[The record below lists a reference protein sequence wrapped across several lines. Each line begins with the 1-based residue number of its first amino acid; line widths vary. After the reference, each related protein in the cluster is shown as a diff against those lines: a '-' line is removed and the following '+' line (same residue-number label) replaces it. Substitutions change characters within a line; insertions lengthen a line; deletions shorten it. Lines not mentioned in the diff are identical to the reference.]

1 MSKPELAQR
10 ISEDLSQGNIESI
23 REALSNVH
31 PSEIASIIQNFDPD
45 DHTKILEALDNE
57 TASEVILEL
66 DPEQREDILE
76 DFDADKIADIAD
88 EMDSDDAADLLGEL
102 PEQTAQSVLDKMNP
116 EEAKDVKPLLKY
128 PEDTAGGIMQ
138 TELVKVSQNSTV
150 RDTINWIRLIADE
163 VEDFQ
168 LVFVTD
174 NQDKLLG
181 QISLTKLILATAST
195 NVTAIMEPIEVT
207 TTPYI
212 DQEEVAKIF
221 QKYDI
226 LSLPVV
232 DSSGVLLGRITAD
245 DVLDVISEEASEDL
259 FQMAGVG
266 DSLHPIYTPTR
277 TRIQL
282 RAPWL
287 LLTLIGELFIAFII
301 VYAFQPTLE
310 KVAILAA
317 FMPAIMATGGNVGL
331 QTTTIIIRSLGM
343 GTINVK
349 QMLKL
354 VISEMKVGLS
364 LGLICGIIAALIGAL
379 ISYNQPEVVR
389 LALAVFIA
397 MVSATL
403 ATSFI
408 GVAAPLVLH
417 KLDFDP
423 AAASGPFLTMFND
436 IFGSVFYL
444 FIAMLILFTQRT

>member
-10 ISEDLSQGNIESI
+10 ISEDLTQGNIEGI
-23 REALSNVH
+23 REALSKIH
-31 PSEIASIIQNFDPD
+31 PSEIASILQSFDPD
-45 DHTKILEALDNE
+45 DHPKILEALDNE

-76 DFDADKIADIAD
+76 DLDAEKIADIAD

-102 PEQTAQSVLDKMNP
+102 PEQTAKTVLDKMDP

-128 PEDTAGGIMQ
+128 PDDTAGGIMQ

-150 RDTINWIRLIADE
+150 QDTINWIRLISDE
-163 VEDFQ
+163 VEDFH
-168 LVFVTD
+168 LIFVTD
-174 NQDKLLG
+174 DQDKLIG
-181 QISLTKLILATAST
+181 QISLRKLIIATPSSKADK
-195 NVTAIMEPIEVT
+195 IMEPVEVT
-207 TTPYI
+207 ATPYI

-221 QKYDI
+221 QKYDVI
-226 LSLPVV
+226 SLPVV
-232 DSSGVLLGRITAD
+232 DGIGVLLGRITAD
-245 DVLDVISEEASEDL
+245 DILDVITEEASEDML
-259 FQMAGVG
+259 QMAGVG
-266 DSLHPIYTPTR
+266 DSLHPIYTPTK

-343 GTINVK
+343 GTINLK

-354 VISEMKVGLS
+354 VISEMKVGLA
-364 LGLICGIIAALIGAL
+364 LGLMCGIIAAIIGAL
-379 ISYNQPEVVR
+379 ISYNQPQVAM

-408 GVAAPLVLH
+408 GVAAPLLLH
-417 KLDFDP
+417 KLDYDP

-444 FIAMLILFTQRT
+444 FIAMLIL

>member
-1 MSKPELAQR
+1 MSKPELTHR
-10 ISEDLSQGNIESI
+10 ISEDLTQGNIQGI
-23 REALSNVH
+23 RETLADVH
-31 PSEIASIIQNFDPD
+31 PSEIVAILQNFEAK
-45 DHTKILEALDNE
+45 DHPRILEALDNE

-66 DPEQREDILE
+66 DPEHREDILE
-76 DFDADKIADIAD
+76 DLDAEKIADIAD

-102 PEQTAQSVLDKMNP
+102 PEHTAQSVLDKMDP

-174 NQDKLLG
+174 DQDKLLG
-181 QISLTKLILATAST
+181 QIPLKELVLATPGT
-195 NVTAIMEPIEVT
+195 NVTNIMEPVEVT
-207 TTPYI
+207 TTPYV
-212 DQEEVAKIF
+212 DQEEVAKTF

-226 LSLPVV
+226 FSLPVV
-232 DSSGVLLGRITAD
+232 DSRGVLLGRITAD
-245 DVLDVISEEASEDL
+245 DVLDVLTEEASEDML
-259 FQMAGVG
+259 QMAGVG
-266 DSLHPIYTPTR
+266 DSLHPLFTPTYSRIRLR
-277 TRIQL
+277 T
-282 RAPWL
+282 PWL

-301 VYAFQPTLE
+301 ITAFQPTLE

-331 QTTTIIIRSLGM
+331 QTTTIVIRSLGM

-349 QMLKL
+349 QIVKIIL
-354 VISEMKVGLS
+354 SEVKVGLA
-364 LGLICGIIAALIGAL
+364 LGVICGLIAAGIGAL
-379 ISYNQPEVVR
+379 ISYNEPQVFK
-389 LALAVFIA
+389 LSLAVFIA

-408 GVAAPLVLH
+408 GVAGPLTLEKLH
-417 KLDFDP
+417 FDP

-444 FIAMLILFTQRT
+444 FIAMLIF